1 MSFHLCQAN
10 LTVNRLFL
18 LAWVLLHFTRAG
30 TGIALQDDVFCFKVA
45 NTICF
50 GKLLPISAFTV
61 ADGLYRFIWV
71 TRIHVTTQTV
81 SNGNWIGFQH
91 PYDQTTRFSLVYH
104 RVPCGQAPK
113 ARVQDKCSG
122 ETRLKAF

>member
-50 GKLLPISAFTV
+50 GKLLPYLLSQWLMAFI
-61 ADGLYRFIWV
+61 DLFGLHASMLRRKQFQMETGLDFNIPMIKL
-71 TRIHVTTQTV
+71 RV
-81 SNGNWIGFQH
+81 S
-91 PYDQTTRFSLVYH
+91 V
-104 RVPCGQAPK
+104 
-113 ARVQDKCSG
+113 
-122 ETRLKAF
+122 